1 MDKYYSYLSRREKS
15 RQKRIKEFKQEK
27 KELIHKCISDLIFK
41 FESISEVIIFGS
53 FLSDN
58 FNFDSDIDLYI
69 ENIPVEEYYNVRRK
83 LKECIKLD
91 VDLYTQTDNNKF
103 IEKIKNRGEV
113 LYERQNKSIDSRY

>member
-1 MDKYYSYLSRREKS
+1 MDKYYSYLSRREES

-27 KELIHKCISDLIFK
+27 KEQINKCISDLISK
-41 FESISEVIIFGS
+41 FESISKVIIFGS

-58 FNFDSDIDLYI
+58 FNFNSDIDLYI

-83 LKECIKLD
+83 LEECIKLD
-91 VDLYTQTDNNKF
+91 VDLYTQTDNNNF

-113 LYERQNKSIDSRY
+113 LYERKNKSIDSRY